1 MKPSFLL
8 KLEGNFIQGM
18 AMKTLLLGLLFS
30 ASAINFSYAQDLLKE
45 KIWKLAP
52 RKKSIFLDK
61 GVFHSGVNP
70 KMQKLVGIR
79 NSYVPARGY
88 ERIVIDF
95 SGINPPRI
103 YGHVSKKDK
112 KVYIDLFNTSMSPD
126 LEGVRSIKYLKD
138 VKFFDIEPD
147 HISAELS
154 FNKSVSF
161 DIFYLENPARLVL
174 DVKK

>member
-1 MKPSFLL
+1 
-8 KLEGNFIQGM
+8 M
-18 AMKTLLLGLLFS
+18 AMKTLLLGLLFLIS
-30 ASAINFSYAQDLLKE
+30 FTTLSYAQDLLKE
-45 KIWKLAP
+45 RIWKLAP

-61 GVFHSGVNP
+61 GVFHSDSNP
-70 KMQKLVGIR
+70 KMQKLIGIR

-95 SGINPPRI
+95 SGSNPPRI

-112 KVYIDLFNTSMSPD
+112 KVFLDLFNTSMTPD
-126 LEGVRSIKYLKD
+126 LESINSIKYLKD
-138 VKFFDIEPD
+138 IKFFDIEAD

-154 FNKSVSF
+154 FNQSVSF

>member
-1 MKPSFLL
+1 
-8 KLEGNFIQGM
+8 
-18 AMKTLLLGLLFS
+18 MKTLLLGLLFL
-30 ASAINFSYAQDLLKE
+30 INISTISYAQDLLKE
-45 KIWKLAP
+45 RIWKLAP

-61 GVFHSGVNP
+61 GVFHSDANP
-70 KMQKLVGIR
+70 QMQKLVGMR

-95 SGINPPRI
+95 SGNKPPRI
-103 YGHVSKKDK
+103 YGHVSKKDN
-112 KVYIDLFNTSMSPD
+112 KVFIDLFNTSMTPE
-126 LEGVRSIKYLKD
+126 LEGISSIKYLKD

-154 FNKSVSF
+154 FSRSVSF